1 MSTQLLLDHS
11 NESNTLRLIL
21 AYLPSNHHI
30 SISEDSHSKAPTL
43 VEGHKIIDDW
53 TSIAIA
59 LCESDQSVK
68 DTLLGDEDRKKQ
80 VLDWIKY
87 VRDDLLP
94 AIRTDQLNK
103 IKPVLAKLSKKLE
116 TIVFL
121 VSNRLSLADL
131 VVFGTISVLVKG
143 WSEEET
149 HKSDDI
155 SRWYDNIQHL
165 RPIQNVV
172 EQYKMNISFKKNVP
186 KPLPKKPEEIKTKPE
201 QPNKGKGEH
210 PNTKSQQDSGN
221 MLFSRLDMRV
231 GKIVKADPHPE
242 ADTLYVEE
250 IDVGEGKNRNVV
262 SGLAKFVPLEEM
274 KNRMVVVLCNIKPAN
289 FRKIRSE
296 AMVICASND
305 EHTEVETLTP
315 PPGCV
320 PGDRLYV
327 EDETSSKVP
336 CDPVINLSSKINTFQ
351 SLQQF
356 LGTNDECIA
365 VFKGKPLLTSQ
376 GTLSVVSMKNSK
388 LG

>member
-186 KPLPKKPEEIKTKPE
+186 KPLPKKT
-201 QPNKGKGEH
+201 
-210 PNTKSQQDSGN
+210 
-221 MLFSRLDMRV
+221 
-231 GKIVKADPHPE
+231 
-242 ADTLYVEE
+242 
-250 IDVGEGKNRNVV
+250 
-262 SGLAKFVPLEEM
+262 
-274 KNRMVVVLCNIKPAN
+274 
-289 FRKIRSE
+289 
-296 AMVICASND
+296 
-305 EHTEVETLTP
+305 
-315 PPGCV
+315 
-320 PGDRLYV
+320 
-327 EDETSSKVP
+327 
-336 CDPVINLSSKINTFQ
+336 
-351 SLQQF
+351 
-356 LGTNDECIA
+356 
-365 VFKGKPLLTSQ
+365 
-376 GTLSVVSMKNSK
+376 
-388 LG
+388 